1 MKRLR
6 KDRGGSRVHLVLKR
20 GIDNKTNEQTF
31 YGQRI
36 VQTMARVQICKIP
49 LKCICLE
56 KTHFIGECLYE
67 NCK

>member
-20 GIDNKTNEQTF
+20 GIDNGKNEWTF

-36 VQTMARVQICKIP
+36 VQTMAGVKICKIP
-49 LKCICLE
+49 LGCICLE
-56 KTHFIGECLYE
+56 KILFIGECLYE